1 MGFYAF
7 CSHSAHMADSLVL
20 TQANVR
26 TLRYTRTDEQPQIT
40 WDKTMI
46 GLGVRVTA
54 NGAKSFVLR
63 YRTLG
68 RQRLATLGATHI
80 HSVDKARSWARDG
93 LSQADKG
100 IDFQAA
106 AEQQKAL
113 GTVAQL
119 WRRYIDEH
127 VKVHGAERTA
137 NDLESLWRTHLEKSF
152 ASKRVTEVITANVRS
167 WHRRASERR
176 VVDVKRADG
185 SVLHKPIGGAYS
197 ANRAMQA
204 LRAAFNWQIAE
215 GTLPPEF
222 RNPCVGVGLNHEK
235 PRDVILRP
243 SELPA
248 LAKAIEAHE
257 DIYARA
263 FVWLAIYTGA
273 RRGELLALQW
283 PHVDLKAKRVT
294 FINTKNKTD
303 RTVPLASD
311 AVQVLNNVPRIDDN
325 PYVFP
330 GRWGNGH
337 RINVTDA
344 WQEIRKAAKLPH
356 LHLHD
361 VRRSVG
367 SWLGAAGH
375 TAPMIGE
382 LLGHKS
388 DVTSRVYIKLG
399 SLDVKQELVTVQE
412 GLIKGALNP
421 KPKKSRKRMK
431 LKKER
436 AK

>member
-1 MGFYAF
+1 
-7 CSHSAHMADSLVL
+7 MAGSLVL

-26 TLRYTRTDEQPQIT
+26 SQRYTRSNGQPDIT

-63 YRTLG
+63 YRVLG

-93 LSQADKG
+93 LAQADKG

-113 GTVAQL
+113 GTVSQL

-127 VKVHGAERTA
+127 VKVDAAERTA
-137 NDLESLWRTHLEKSF
+137 EDLESLWRTHLERPF
-152 ASKRVTEVITANVRS
+152 GSKRVTDVATADVRN

-176 VVDVKRADG
+176 TVAAKNGRQKCV
-185 SVLHKPIGGAYS
+185 GGAYT
-197 ANRAMQA
+197 ANRALQA

-215 GTLPPEF
+215 GTLPPDF

-243 SELPA
+243 TELPA
-248 LAKAIEAHE
+248 LAKAIDAHS

-273 RRGELLALQW
+273 RRGELLELQW
-283 PHVDLKAKRVT
+283 QHVDLQAKRIT
-294 FINTKNKTD
+294 FMDTKNKTD
-303 RTVPLASD
+303 RTVPLAPE
-311 AVQVLNNVPRIDDN
+311 AVQLLKGLPRIDDN
-325 PYVFP
+325 PHVFP
-330 GRWGNGH
+330 GRWGKGH

-344 WQEIRKAAKLPH
+344 WEEMRKAAGLPH
-356 LHLHD
+356 LRLHD

-399 SLDVKQELVTVQE
+399 SLDVKQELISAHAD
-412 GLIKGALNP
+412 LIKGALRQ
-421 KPKKSRKRMK
+421 KRRGRKG
-431 LKKER
+431 
-436 AK
+436 

>member
-1 MGFYAF
+1 M
-7 CSHSAHMADSLVL
+7 DDRLVL
-20 TQANVR
+20 TQAKVR
-26 TLRYTRTDEQPQIT
+26 ALRYSRSDGRLQIT
-40 WDKTMI
+40 WDKSMV
-46 GLGVRVTA
+46 GLGVRITA

-63 YRTLG
+63 YRVLG

-80 HSVDKARSWARDG
+80 HSVDKARSWARGG
-93 LSQADKG
+93 LAQADKG

-137 NDLESLWRTHLEKSF
+137 EDLESLWRTHLEKTF
-152 ASKRVTEVITANVRS
+152 ASKRVTEVTTAEVRS

-176 VVDVKRADG
+176 IVSVKGDDG
-185 SVLHKPIGGAYS
+185 EEREKSIGGAYS
-197 ANRAMQA
+197 ANPALQA
-204 LRAAFNWQIAE
+204 LRAAINWQIAE
-215 GTLPPEF
+215 GSLPTDF

-235 PRDVILRP
+235 PRDVILQP
-243 SELPA
+243 NELPT
-248 LAKAIEAHE
+248 LAKAIDAHP
-257 DIYARA
+257 DIYART

-273 RRGELLALQW
+273 RRNELLKLQW
-283 PHVDLKAKRVT
+283 DNVDLGAKRVT
-294 FINTKNKTD
+294 FVDTKNRTD
-303 RTVPLASD
+303 RTIPLAPA
-311 AVQVLNNVPRIDDN
+311 AVRLLKALPHVDDN

-330 GRWGNGH
+330 GRWGRSH

-344 WQEIRKAAKLPH
+344 WQEIRKAAGLTH

-375 TAPMIGE
+375 TSQQIGE
-382 LLGHKS
+382 LLGHRS
-388 DVTSRVYIKLG
+388 DVTSKVYIKLG
-399 SLDVKQELVTVQE
+399 SLDVKQSMITAQA
-412 GLIKGALNP
+412 GLIKSALRP
-421 KPKKSRKRMK
+421 RRRVKPS
-431 LKKER
+431 
-436 AK
+436 A